1 MYTIIYYT
9 VVIVVLYIIVNPWLV
24 NNNCVEHPM
33 TLIYYFSEY
42 MYVHMSAQCN
52 VLHIFKNLYGFVRVC
67 EKFIWHNNY
76 LTNFFSIFMYFF
88 RIFLGQLF
96 DLAFAHFFEIFI
108 LDQYYLEIHPLD
120 F

>member
-24 NNNCVEHPM
+24 NNNNCVEHPM

-76 LTNFFSIFMYFF
+76 LTNF
-88 RIFLGQLF
+88 L
-96 DLAFAHFFEIFI
+96 
-108 LDQYYLEIHPLD
+108 
-120 F
+120 

>member
-9 VVIVVLYIIVNPWLV
+9 VVIVVLYNIVNPWLV

-52 VLHIFKNLYGFVRVC
+52 VLHIFKTYTALYVYVRNLYGT
-67 EKFIWHNNY
+67 I
-76 LTNFFSIFMYFF
+76 I
-88 RIFLGQLF
+88 I
-96 DLAFAHFFEIFI
+96 
-108 LDQYYLEIHPLD
+108 
-120 F
+120 

>member
-9 VVIVVLYIIVNPWLV
+9 VVIVVLYVIVIPWLV

-33 TLIYYFSEY
+33 TLIYTFSEY

-52 VLHIFKNLYGFVRVC
+52 VLRIFKNLYGFVRVC

-88 RIFLGQLF
+88 QIFLGQLF
-96 DLAFAHFFEIFI
+96 DLAFANFF
-108 LDQYYLEIHPLD
+108 
-120 F
+120 